1 MSTCFLFVAL
11 MSLSATGVARSDEF
25 AVQLAGGLLPIEI
38 AEGDSILPDEN
49 LIRQR

>member
-1 MSTCFLFVAL
+1 

-25 AVQLAGGLLPIEI
+25 AVQLAGGLPPIEV
-38 AEGDSILPDEN
+38 AESSRILPDEN